1 MLTGIALLAGAVL
14 FWMFVKQGR
23 RSAAVIAFSAGGLAT
38 ALFPA
43 IGHNTMSS
51 VYSASQIVQK
61 IRPLLRP
68 DTPFYSVSTFDHTLP
83 FYLGRTVTMVSY
95 KDELSIAIGWEPKD
109 YLPDYASFAKAWEA
123 DAAPFAMFAPDDLE
137 GFRKAF
143 PVPMVEVARDVRR
156 VIVTKPVNKPISEPV
171 SKLPAKTP

>member
-1 MLTGIALLAGAVL
+1 M
-14 FWMFVKQGR
+14 
-23 RSAAVIAFSAGGLAT
+23 AT
-38 ALFPA
+38 
-43 IGHNTMSS
+43 TT
-51 VYSASQIVQK
+51 ASLYGS
-61 IRPLLRP
+61 IR
-68 DTPFYSVSTFDHTLP
+68 LP
-83 FYLGRTVTMVSY
+83 
-95 KDELSIAIGWEPKD
+95 
-109 YLPDYASFAKAWEA
+109 AWEA